1 MKGYPVIFSL
11 LESKLI
17 IHGNL
22 RTSRLDSMDT
32 IYYEA
37 HKNLYI
43 NLTNRCSAA
52 CTFCIRNFADGVYG
66 YNLRLSKEPSTEEL
80 ISALEKLDLSRYKE
94 IVFTGL
100 GEPTMRF
107 DDVLA
112 VTRWL
117 KKRNLRVRLD
127 TNGHAALIN
136 PGRDVISE
144 LKNAGIDAVSVSL
157 NAESE
162 EKYNKLCRPLHKNAY
177 KAVLDFIKEARKAE
191 IDTRVTV
198 VDVPE
203 IDLEKC
209 RNLAKKLDSNFHIR
223 ALSEAVKR

>member
-1 MKGYPVIFSL
+1 
-11 LESKLI
+11 
-17 IHGNL
+17 
-22 RTSRLDSMDT
+22 MDT

-43 NLTNRCSAA
+43 NLTNRCSAD
-52 CTFCIRNFADGVYG
+52 CVFCIRNFTDGVYG
-66 YNLRLSKEPSTEEL
+66 YNLRLSKEPSIEEL
-80 ISALEKLDLSRYKE
+80 ISALEKLDLPKYKE

-100 GEPTMRF
+100 GEPTTRF
-107 DDVLA
+107 DIVLA

-117 KKRNLRVRLD
+117 KKRNLKVRLD

-144 LKNAGIDAVSVSL
+144 LKEAGIDAISVSL

-162 EKYNKLCRPLHKNAY
+162 EKYNKLCRPLHKNVYNAI
-177 KAVLDFIKEARKAE
+177 LDFIKGARKAG

-203 IDLEKC
+203 INLEKC
-209 RNLAKKLDSNFHIR
+209 KELAEKLDANFHIR
-223 ALSEAVKR
+223 ALSKAVNKEI